1 MAVVWEGD
9 AHDRWSWPMCFQ
21 KIVLQ
26 KISFISAQNACVGL
40 KHPVFGTPW
49 LE

>member
-1 MAVVWEGD
+1 
-9 AHDRWSWPMCFQ
+9 MCFQ

-26 KISFISAQNACVGL
+26 KIVLQKIAFISAQNACVGL